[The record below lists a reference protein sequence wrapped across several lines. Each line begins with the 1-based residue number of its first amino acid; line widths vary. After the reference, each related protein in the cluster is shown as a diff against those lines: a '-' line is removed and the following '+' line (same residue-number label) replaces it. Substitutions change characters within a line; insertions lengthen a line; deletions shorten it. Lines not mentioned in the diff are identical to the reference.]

1 MTLNY
6 LEKKLIF
13 RSCFHDLLELGL
25 SLITPPLGRQD
36 LPQNASHAHE
46 LRVFQSG
53 WWEQALFLALHACLL
68 DAFPQIEVTS
78 FHACE
83 DRVLLSTPG
92 GTPAVPQTSPSR
104 LSSALPCKLQLPQS
118 PQTFSS
124 LSSAWQ
130 VTQALSGFH
139 VLMQQPRNFVK
150 AVNKLGQS

>member
-83 DRVLLSTPG
+83 DRVLLSPQEELLQFPRLCHLDSPVLF
-92 GTPAVPQTSPSR
+92 PANFSYLSLPR
-104 LSSALPCKLQLPQS
+104 LSAPCPQLGKS
-118 PQTFSS
+118 PRLCLGSMFLCSS
-124 LSSAWQ
+124 PELLSKQ
-130 VTQALSGFH
+130 
-139 VLMQQPRNFVK
+139 
-150 AVNKLGQS
+150 